1 MTGSLAKMA
10 SLERGVT
17 LMDMPEAN
25 EYLMDPGYMECVAD
39 ILDHP
44 VFQSMDQYIQHG
56 TTTCKTHCIQVSYLG
71 YKFCKRF
78 GGNWRS
84 AARAG
89 LLHDLFL
96 YDWHTHAKRTGDHF
110 HGMTHPKR
118 ALMNAE
124 KFFDL
129 NSIERDIIINHMWPV
144 TLFSVPRTKEG
155 WITTLADKY
164 CGSFETAQRKESDP
178 VKKKRGMDRI
188 VERFSYLVDTKR

>member
-1 MTGSLAKMA
+1 
-10 SLERGVT
+10 
-17 LMDMPEAN
+17 
-25 EYLMDPGYMECVAD
+25 
-39 ILDHP
+39 
-44 VFQSMDQYIQHG
+44 
-56 TTTCKTHCIQVSYLG
+56 
-71 YKFCKRF
+71 
-78 GGNWRS
+78 
-84 AARAG
+84 
-89 LLHDLFL
+89 
-96 YDWHTHAKRTGDHF
+96 
-110 HGMTHPKR
+110 MTHQKR

-155 WITTLADKY
+155 WISTLADKY

>member
-1 MTGSLAKMA
+1 MLLFIHLNLLVFCLLNQFQNILCYCLSLLPCPLKV
-10 SLERGVT
+10 SVP
-17 LMDMPEAN
+17 D
-25 EYLMDPGYMECVAD
+25 
-39 ILDHP
+39 
-44 VFQSMDQYIQHG
+44 F
-56 TTTCKTHCIQVSYLG
+56 KTSYVIV
-71 YKFCKRF
+71 Y
-78 GGNWRS
+78 
-84 AARAG
+84 
-89 LLHDLFL
+89 LHDLFL

>member
-1 MTGSLAKMA
+1 MENRIEILRGYIDRTLLNMTDAFERRCAYLHLYGVSQACALIALRRGQNAELA
-10 SLERGVT
+10 T
-17 LMDMPEAN
+17 
-25 EYLMDPGYMECVAD
+25 
-39 ILDHP
+39 I
-44 VFQSMDQYIQHG
+44 
-56 TTTCKTHCIQVSYLG
+56 
-71 YKFCKRF
+71 
-78 GGNWRS
+78 
-84 AARAG
+84 AG
-89 LLHDLFL
+89 MLHDLFL

>member
-1 MTGSLAKMA
+1 MQGQQ
-10 SLERGVT
+10 RVR
-17 LMDMPEAN
+17 
-25 EYLMDPGYMECVAD
+25 EC
-39 ILDHP
+39 
-44 VFQSMDQYIQHG
+44 
-56 TTTCKTHCIQVSYLG
+56 
-71 YKFCKRF
+71 
-78 GGNWRS
+78 
-84 AARAG
+84 
-89 LLHDLFL
+89 LHDLFL

-178 VKKKRGMDRI
+178 VKKNGEWTGLSNDFPI
-188 VERFSYLVDTKR
+188 